1 MLRDARSPA
10 RAAAMY
16 RQNIQFPAKDAPL
29 REDVHALG
37 ALVGEIVREQCG
49 DALFDLVEGNRVDA
63 IRRREGDAAG
73 EAGLVARARG
83 RGPAEARDLVRAFST
98 WFQVVNLAEKVH
110 RIRRRRQ
117 YLNDTAHPQP
127 GGIED
132 ALLKLRREGR
142 ACDEVRALLGQI
154 CIYPVFT
161 AHPTESTRRTLLRK
175 QQRVAELLLDRL
187 DSSVTPAER
196 RATWEQ
202 VRTELTSGW
211 QTEEH
216 PRERLTVADE
226 REHVLFYLAEVLYRI
241 VPAFYEELAA
251 AFEKVYG
258 VEIEASSLPR
268 ILRFGTWVGGDMDG
282 NPDVHAKTVRETLH
296 RQHLVIVNAY
306 FLEVQRLAERLSQS
320 ASRVPVSK
328 ALQSRIDEYGTL
340 VPSAQSLAPA
350 RHDRMPYRVF
360 CGQVAERLRY
370 TYDGRPNQYESPAQ
384 LLADVRLMA
393 DSLAAHRG
401 RHAGLF
407 HVRRLIRRIETFGF
421 HLATLDVRQHADVH
435 RAVVAQGLGEPDF
448 ALRPADERLARLRRA
463 LERDEGP
470 TGVHDAVGRR
480 TLAVF
485 EQLMHG
491 RHRYGREAIGDYVV
505 GGATGPDDVLA
516 VLLLARWAEMVDK
529 RSGEVP
535 LDVAPLFES
544 LDALGDGGATLDA
557 LLREPVYR
565 RHVAARGDQQ
575 TAMIGYAHGN
585 KEGGFAAAR
594 WALYRAQSELAA
606 AAADAG
612 VRLTV
617 FHGRN
622 SVSSRGGGRMDALL
636 RAVPSGTF
644 RGTLR
649 ATEQGE
655 AVNAGYGLRPI
666 AMRSFEHAL
675 GTASLAV
682 AGLGAERGT
691 PQDPAFHAA
700 FDTLARVSRTHY
712 RAVVYDDPGFAEY
725 FRLATPIDVIERMQI
740 AGRPAHRAGREGLAA
755 LRTVPWGFAWSQSRH
770 LLPAWF
776 GAGSGLVAAAGEHG
790 DEVLARMLAHWPCF
804 GAVLDDL
811 EFGLATADM
820 DIAGWYAD
828 LAGAAHRARFATVR
842 EEYER
847 TREAVLRLR
856 GQSRLLDGDPTV
868 QRSIKLRN
876 PYVDPMHLMQIDL
889 LRRWRESGCED
900 RDLYEALLA
909 SIGGIAQG
917 LQATG

>member
-1 MLRDARSPA
+1 
-10 RAAAMY
+10 MY

-49 DALFDLVEGNRVDA
+49 DPLFELVEGNRVDA
-63 IRRREGDAAG
+63 IRRREGDATG
-73 EAGLVARARG
+73 EAGLVERARD
-83 RGPAEARDLVRAFST
+83 RAPAEARDLVRAFST
-98 WFQVVNLAEKVH
+98 WFQVVNLAEKAH

-127 GGIED
+127 GGIAD
-132 ALLKLRREGR
+132 ALQKLKREGR
-142 ACDEVRALLGQI
+142 TCDEVRAQLGQL

-187 DSSVTPAER
+187 DPSITPGER

-202 VRTELTSGW
+202 IRTELTSGW

-241 VPAFYEELAA
+241 VPAFYEELATA
-251 AFEKVYG
+251 LENVYG
-258 VEIEASSLPR
+258 VPVDAPSLPR
-268 ILRFGTWVGGDMDG
+268 ILRFGTWVGGDRDG

-320 ASRVPVSK
+320 ASRVSVSK
-328 ALQSRIDEYGTL
+328 ALQSRIDEYETL
-340 VPSAQSLAPA
+340 VPSAQSVAPA

-370 TYDGRPNQYESPAQ
+370 TYDGRPNQYESAAQ

-393 DSLAAHRG
+393 DSLEAHRG
-401 RHAGLF
+401 RNAGLF
-407 HVRRLIRRIETFGF
+407 HVRRLARRIETFGF
-421 HLATLDVRQHADVH
+421 HLATLDVRQHAEVH
-435 RAVVAQGLGEPDF
+435 RTVIAQGLAEPDF
-448 ALRPADERLARLRRA
+448 ALRPAEERLTRLRRA

-470 TGVHDAVGRR
+470 TGVQDAVGRR

-505 GGATGPDDVLA
+505 GGAAGPDDVLA

-529 RSGEVP
+529 RTGEVP

-544 LDALGDGGATLDA
+544 LDALGQGGATLEA

-565 RHVAARGDQQ
+565 RHVAARGDHQ
-575 TAMIGYAHGN
+575 TAMIGYAYGN
-585 KEGGFAAAR
+585 KESGFAAAR
-594 WALYRAQSELAA
+594 WALHRAQSGLAA
-606 AAADAG
+606 AAAGAG

-622 SVSSRGGGRMDALL
+622 AIASRGGGRIDSLL
-636 RAVPSGTF
+636 RAVPPGTF

-655 AVNAGYGLRPI
+655 AINNGYALRPI
-666 AMRSFEHAL
+666 ARRTLEHAR
-675 GTASLAV
+675 GTACLAV
-682 AGLGAERGT
+682 AGRG
-691 PQDPAFHAA
+691 
-700 FDTLARVSRTHY
+700 RY
-712 RAVVYDDPGFAEY
+712 
-725 FRLATPIDVIERMQI
+725 
-740 AGRPAHRAGREGLAA
+740 HRAPPHE
-755 LRTVPWGFAWSQSRH
+755 
-770 LLPAWF
+770 PAVQ
-776 GAGSGLVAAAGEHG
+776 GA
-790 DEVLARMLAHWPCF
+790 
-804 GAVLDDL
+804 
-811 EFGLATADM
+811 
-820 DIAGWYAD
+820 
-828 LAGAAHRARFATVR
+828 
-842 EEYER
+842 
-847 TREAVLRLR
+847 
-856 GQSRLLDGDPTV
+856 
-868 QRSIKLRN
+868 
-876 PYVDPMHLMQIDL
+876 
-889 LRRWRESGCED
+889 
-900 RDLYEALLA
+900 
-909 SIGGIAQG
+909 
-917 LQATG
+917 